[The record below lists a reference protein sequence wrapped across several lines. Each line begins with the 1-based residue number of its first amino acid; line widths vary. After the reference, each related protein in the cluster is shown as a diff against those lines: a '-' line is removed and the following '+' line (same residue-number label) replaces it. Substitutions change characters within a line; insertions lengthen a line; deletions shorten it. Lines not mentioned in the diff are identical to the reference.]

1 MMKHILIFII
11 AAITLSLQAGE
22 APRELLDA
30 FRKKTMKVHDYKAK
44 VNIKVEV
51 DFVKIKDRNAV
62 VLFEQPDSFKFSA
75 GGFVLLPK
83 KGVEMEYLSVLRD
96 DYTALDAGS
105 ETIRDK
111 TVRVIK
117 VIPANDD
124 QDLVLAKMFI
134 HEESLRIY
142 RMESFTKES
151 GTYEVNFFYADHPYD
166 LPDKL
171 KVSFDIKNQKL
182 PVSLTGDMEAIG
194 KELDK
199 EKARGSVTLNY
210 SDYEVNRKK
219 D

>member
-1 MMKHILIFII
+1 MIKKSLTIILF
-11 AAITLSLQAGE
+11 AVTMTLQAGE
-22 APRELLDA
+22 SPRDLLEA
-30 FRKKTMKVHDYKAK
+30 FREKTMKVHDYKAK

-62 VLFEQPDSFKFSA
+62 VLFEQPDTFKFSA

-83 KGVEMEYLSVLRD
+83 KGVDMEYISVLQE
-96 DYTALDAGS
+96 DYTAIDSGTD
-105 ETIRDK
+105 TIRDK

-117 VIPANDD
+117 VIPENDD
-124 QDLVLAKMFI
+124 EDLVLAKMFI
-134 HEESLRIY
+134 HEESLKIY

-151 GTYEVNFFYADHPYD
+151 GTYEVEFFYADHPYD

-171 KVSFDIKNQKL
+171 RVSFDIKNQKL

-199 EKARGSVTLNY
+199 EKARGAVILDY
-210 SDYEVNRKK
+210 SEYEVNRKK
-219 D
+219 E

>member
-1 MMKHILIFII
+1 MMKQILTILIAI
-11 AAITLSLQAGE
+11 AALSIHAGE
-22 APRELLDA
+22 KPGELLKA
-30 FRKKTMKVHDYKAK
+30 FREKTMKVHDYKAK

-51 DFVKIKDRNAV
+51 DFVKIKDRKAV
-62 VLFEQPDSFKFSA
+62 VLYERPDTFKFSA

-83 KGVEMEYLSVLRD
+83 KGVDMEYLSILQD
-96 DYTALDAGS
+96 DYTALDAGT

-210 SDYEVNRKK
+210 SNYEVNRKVK
-219 D
+219 

>member
-1 MMKHILIFII
+1 MIKKSLSIILF
-11 AAITLSLQAGE
+11 AVTMTLQAGE
-22 APRELLDA
+22 SPRDLLEA
-30 FRKKTMKVHDYKAK
+30 FREKTMKVNDYKAK

-62 VLFEQPDSFKFSA
+62 VLFEQPDTFKFSA

-83 KGVEMEYLSVLRD
+83 KGVDMEYISVLQE
-96 DYTALDAGS
+96 DYTAIDSGTD
-105 ETIRDK
+105 TIRDK

-117 VIPANDD
+117 VIPENDD
-124 QDLVLAKMFI
+124 EDLVLAKMFI
-134 HEESLRIY
+134 HEESLKIY

-151 GTYEVNFFYADHPYD
+151 GTYEVEFFYADHPYD

-171 KVSFDIKNQKL
+171 RVSFDIKNQKL

-199 EKARGSVTLNY
+199 EKARGAVILDY
-210 SDYEVNRKK
+210 SEYEVNRKK
-219 D
+219 E